1 MKKLI
6 LKLYGDNWVEDFWV
20 GTGIAL
26 ALDFLIFL
34 FSTDYLFNFT
44 FLWFSGIIILTIAC
58 LLWMVYEKITPKII
72 QRGVLYI
79 LKIFWKIYWK
89 ILSYW
94 FFWVVFVL
102 LALIWF
108 WFFS

>member
-26 ALDFLIFL
+26 ALDFVVFL
-34 FSTDYLFNFT
+34 FTTDYLFVFT
-44 FLWFSGIIILTIAC
+44 LLWFSGIIILTIAC

-79 LKIFWKIYWK
+79 LKILWKINF
-89 ILSYW
+89 SYW
-94 FFWVVFVL
+94 FWGVVML
-102 LALIWF
+102 LTLIWF
-108 WFFS
+108 WFFR

>member
-34 FSTDYLFNFT
+34 FTTDYLFILT
-44 FLWFSGIIILTIAC
+44 LLWFSVIIIMTIAC

-72 QRGVLYI
+72 KRGVLYI
-79 LKIFWKIYWK
+79 LKILWKINF
-89 ILSYW
+89 SYW
-94 FFWVVFVL
+94 FWGVVML
-102 LALIWF
+102 LTLIWF
-108 WFFS
+108 WFFR

>member
-6 LKLYGDNWVEDFWV
+6 HKLWGDDWVEDFWV
-20 GTGIAL
+20 GTGIAF
-26 ALDFLIFL
+26 ALDFLILIF
-34 FSTDYLFNFT
+34 FTYYYFAFT
-44 FLWFSGIIILTIAC
+44 FFWFSFIIIFTIAG

-94 FFWVVFVL
+94 FFWVVVVL